1 MSVTNPAQ
9 AATEA
14 IVSALQT
21 AMDAALP
28 ELDPGTILVRDGW
41 PDAQE
46 GIPSGTYL
54 TVTSGDLVQEPHK
67 PIPWSSTTAGG
78 VVTQLYGVATW
89 LMNVQVDL
97 FADFKDQRD
106 PLVPF
111 AREVFTDIPF
121 SGNAALTL
129 SGYHSTQMRVKVTSE
144 SDDDPKGTIG
154 GRWRHTFE
162 IEAQGKII
170 VDHDWFE
177 LQTLALDINGTLT
190 TLE

>member
-1 MSVTNPAQ
+1 MSTTNPAQ
-9 AATEA
+9 AATDA
-14 IVSALQT
+14 IVTALQT
-21 AMDAALP
+21 AMNAALP
-28 ELDPGTILVRDGW
+28 NLDPGTILVRDGW
-41 PDAQE
+41 PDAQA

-54 TVTSGDLVQEPHK
+54 IVTSGDLVQEPHK
-67 PIPWSSTTAGG
+67 PIPWSSTTTDG

-89 LMNVQVDL
+89 LMSVQVDV

-106 PLVPF
+106 GLVPF
-111 AREVFTDIPF
+111 ARAVFATIPF
-121 SGNAALTL
+121 SGNATLTL

-190 TLE
+190 LLE